1 MRGLVLFLAKYFFS
15 FFLPLVQDDLVLF
28 LFLLLLEFGFGL
40 DCGCSYFHIIGR
52 SVTLN
57 YLI

>member
-1 MRGLVLFLAKYFFS
+1 MRGLLLFLAKYFFS
-15 FFLPLVQDDLVLF
+15 FFLPFVQDDLVLF
-28 LFLLLLEFGFGL
+28 LFLLLLVVGFGL
-40 DCGCSYFHIIGR
+40 DCGCFHIIGR